1 MIEYKAYHKK
11 SLGRKPMRAHTAR
24 KRRKGAASRAG
35 RPGIRLILPVVAA
48 LLLIA
53 GATAAGA
60 AAYSWLGR
68 STLFSVRDV
77 DMNPCAQVTRDE
89 VAGMLAGGKDGT
101 IWSLSAEA
109 IGRRLLTHPWIREVS
124 VRKVF
129 PDRLVVRIE
138 ERHPAA
144 MINLDALYYVDEE
157 GDVFKRLSAYD
168 SKNYPIITGF
178 SRTDLS
184 ARDTVALRNLRRT
197 IDLLHRAESGVLR
210 QNVSEIHFD
219 PQEGFTLVTRDTG
232 LALKI
237 GTMEPQEAMQRI
249 EEALPKLSRLGKV
262 RGVVDLKYAGRIF
275 VRPGE

>member
-11 SLGRKPMRAHTAR
+11 SLGRKPRRAHAAR
-24 KRRKGAASRAG
+24 KKKGETSRAG
-35 RPGIRLILPVVAA
+35 RPGIRHILPAVAA

-60 AAYSWLGR
+60 AVYSWLGR

-77 DMNPCAQVTRDE
+77 DMNSCAQVTRDE
-89 VAGMLAGGKDGT
+89 VAGMLAAGKGGT

-109 IGRRLLTHPWIREVS
+109 IGRRLLTHPWIREVR

-138 ERHPAA
+138 ERRPVA
-144 MINLDALYYVDEE
+144 MINLDVLYYVDEE

-168 SKNYPIITGF
+168 SKNFPIITGF
-178 SRTDLS
+178 SRADLS
-184 ARDTVALRNLRRT
+184 ARDAVALRNLRRT
-197 IDLLHRAESGVLR
+197 IELLHQAESGVLS

-237 GTMEPQEAMQRI
+237 GTMEPREAMQRI

-262 RGVVDLKYAGRIF
+262 RGAVDLKYAGRIF

>member
-11 SLGRKPMRAHTAR
+11 SLGRKPRRAHAAR
-24 KRRKGAASRAG
+24 KKKGGTSRAG
-35 RPGIRLILPVVAA
+35 RPGIRHILPAVAA

-60 AAYSWLGR
+60 AVYSWLGR

-77 DMNPCAQVTRDE
+77 DMNSCAQVTRDE
-89 VAGMLAGGKDGT
+89 VAGMLAAGKGGT

-109 IGRRLLTHPWIREVS
+109 IGRRLLTHPWIREVR

-138 ERHPAA
+138 ERRPVA

-168 SKNYPIITGF
+168 SKNFPIITGF
-178 SRTDLS
+178 SRADLS
-184 ARDTVALRNLRRT
+184 ARDAVALRNLRRT
-197 IDLLHRAESGVLR
+197 IDLLHQAESGVLS

-237 GTMEPQEAMQRI
+237 GTMEPREAMQRI

-262 RGVVDLKYAGRIF
+262 RGAVDLKYAGRIF